1 MEDLHYDAHTHTS
14 FSDGKDSVADNIQA
28 GVIAGLECM
37 AITDHNWISGLD
49 MAAYLEAIHVAAR
62 SQPISVLAGVEA
74 TILDTEGQISLSSET
89 AHDLQLVLVDFS
101 GATRG
106 IAKDP
111 PVSEQRL
118 VENVIA
124 ALENVVANPLVDA
137 IAHPFNLGRWEAKL
151 NPSALPMVGLRRVAE
166 AMVKYEVAFE
176 IMNQMPWWYPEMSV
190 ADFEHEYGQLLRV
203 FAHEGVKFIVG
214 SDAHSCGG
222 VGNLRWCKRMMAEA
236 NIGRSQLVD
245 LKALGE
251 KRKR

>member
-1 MEDLHYDAHTHTS
+1 MGDLHYDAHTHS
-14 FSDGKDSVADNIQA
+14 NFSDGKDTIADNIQA

-37 AITDHNWISGLD
+37 AITDHNWITTLD
-49 MAAYLEAIHVAAR
+49 MGGYLEAIR
-62 SQPISVLAGVEA
+62 EGERDQPITVLAGVEA
-74 TILDTEGQISLSSET
+74 TILDTEGQISLNDDN
-89 AHDLQLVLVDFS
+89 ARGLQIVLVDFS

-106 IAKDP
+106 IAQNP

-124 ALENVVANPLVDA
+124 ALENAAANPLVDA

-151 NPSALPMVGLRRVAE
+151 NPSNLPMVALRNVAE
-166 AMVKYEVAFE
+166 AMVKHDVAFE

-190 ADFEHEYGQLLRV
+190 AEFEHEYAQLLRV

-214 SDAHSCGG
+214 SDAHSCGA
-222 VGNLRWCKRMMAEA
+222 VGNLRWCQKMMVEA
-236 NIGRSQLVD
+236 NIGRAQLVD

-251 KRKR
+251 KRQR